1 MRGAYARYLSENSLL
16 KSFPQDSMYLRASKC
31 DQSFVRQGKSHIE
44 DLSKHQH
51 MKYIPTTQNLQY
63 KICTLRQDTTF
74 DCNFGGVFH
83 DFFFHTKNA
92 QKENRF

>member
-1 MRGAYARYLSENSLL
+1 LSIRQVAL
-16 KSFPQDSMYLRASKC
+16 KFNMTRALNC
-31 DQSFVRQGKSHIE
+31 NYRE
-44 DLSKHQH
+44 
-51 MKYIPTTQNLQY
+51 
-63 KICTLRQDTTF
+63 LRQDTTF